1 MFRWFHKTRKSIVRS
16 AGVWKAYVRWR
27 FYETIHQTSKSVR
40 SLKRVSERTVS
51 DIDQGLQ
58 PRVRLSAVNFVNPV
72 FWILQSASFFLRLL
86 ISRRAMDLLKG
97 TPAIMGVVA
106 PFIITGWVAPDKQAR
121 IARASSRASYFVER
135 KEYEKADF
143 YCRNWTILAP
153 EDELAYLRRSEVLDL
168 LKRPDEAKELLQ
180 ALANRRGYLPAML
193 ILCRREMQQ
202 VFSDSNVDPAA
213 MAALEKSLQ
222 TVLSIH
228 PGNNDAGF
236 MLATLYIS
244 QEKYVEALE
253 LLQSITRSS
262 AAPFPEA
269 WYSQAALQQNLQRF
283 DEARSSA
290 AVAAEQFLNRHIR
303 QPATTSELLQ
313 TIRALVIAQREND
326 ALAIAES
333 RIKLAK
339 DPAEQANWTSLK
351 GEICAAWSRR
361 LRTRPN
367 ATPADHA
374 QSLAILFQ
382 GIAVAPSQPAVIE
395 ELCALAISD
404 RISSE
409 DVGQHLETAL
419 NSGVSPGLVHFIQ
432 GTRYATQSPPDS
444 AEADRHYKLAVE
456 HDANFPGLLN
466 NMANLISNSPDGNH
480 EEALKLV
487 DEALKQIPEQPQFL
501 DTRGKL
507 LLRLGKPQEALVNFE
522 KALVDPSTRVE
533 VHTNISSAWKALGDA
548 EKAAYHKSIA
558 EALQNASLPKN

>member
-1 MFRWFHKTRKSIVRS
+1 
-16 AGVWKAYVRWR
+16 
-27 FYETIHQTSKSVR
+27 
-40 SLKRVSERTVS
+40 
-51 DIDQGLQ
+51 
-58 PRVRLSAVNFVNPV
+58 NFVNPV
-72 FWILQSASFFLRLL
+72 FWILQAASFFLRLL
-86 ISRRAMDLLKG
+86 ISRRAIDLLKG
-97 TPAIMGVVA
+97 TPAILGMVT
-106 PFIITGWVAPDKQAR
+106 PFIITGWVAPDKQSQISRAR
-121 IARASSRASYFVER
+121 SRASYFVER

-143 YCRNWTILAP
+143 YCLNWTILAP

-213 MAALEKSLQ
+213 MDALEKSLQ

-303 QPATTSELLQ
+303 QPAATSELLQ

-444 AEADRHYKLAVE
+444 TEADRHYKLAVE